1 MRVRVRVT
9 VRVWIRAT
17 VEHLGLVDVQRDR
30 AEAVDL
36 RSEAP
41 EVLRVAGGDEE
52 AWVMVRVRVRVR
64 VRVKG
69 EW

>member
-1 MRVRVRVT
+1 M
-9 VRVWIRAT
+9 
-17 VEHLGLVDVQRDR
+17 EHLGLVDVQRDR